1 MPRMIRSTLRLPSFE
16 FLDIVL
22 LFSLKGGFFY
32 FTQFHY
38 KTNQGI
44 KCFDRQQ
51 ADDMSRDDPDFA
63 IRDLYNAIAE
73 GDFPSYTMFIQV
85 MTFQEAEH
93 FPFNPFDL
101 TKVWSHAT
109 FPLIPVGKLVLN
121 KNPKNYFAEVGSNFK
136 MIYYS

>member
-1 MPRMIRSTLRLPSFE
+1 MNSLI
-16 FLDIVL
+16 
-22 LFSLKGGFFY
+22 LFSYFFKGKFFY

-121 KNPKNYFAEVGSNFK
+121 KNPKNYFAEVGSNFNDLLLFFK
-136 MIYYS
+136 FLNMAI